1 MKTSCMH
8 CIHEILSNN
17 WVLPADSCSKFEETY
32 CGNKVAELP
41 GAQVSEYR
49 MLRHCTKTAL
59 PSLWS
64 HQRSGRSLMQT
75 RCSKFQ
81 FLTKIVYIRL
91 EFTKRVNFADA
102 QSLSATTPEPR
113 PLKNS
118 SELCISKITS
128 FSHLQFSFAGREK
141 KHFCNNFWN
150 FFSMEWIRSQRRPS
164 FCDSKAFVKSLSRRK
179 ERKKEKEKK
188 GWNRNRKK
196 LTEMWRLQI
205 FVAFASD
212 WKKL

>member
-8 CIHEILSNN
+8 CNHEILSNN
-17 WVLPADSCSKFEETY
+17 WALPADSCSKFEETY

-91 EFTKRVNFADA
+91 EFTKRVNFAGA
-102 QSLSATTPEPR
+102 HSLSATVPEPR
-113 PLKNS
+113 PLKIAQS
-118 SELCISKITS
+118 SAYQNITS

-141 KHFCNNFWN
+141 KTF
-150 FFSMEWIRSQRRPS
+150 
-164 FCDSKAFVKSLSRRK
+164 L
-179 ERKKEKEKK
+179 
-188 GWNRNRKK
+188 
-196 LTEMWRLQI
+196 
-205 FVAFASD
+205 
-212 WKKL
+212 